1 MKNLIDYKKK
11 ILSEE
16 EIFSS
21 HYLLKS
27 LQNNLINNVKYNN
40 FLFDKQNF

>member
-1 MKNLIDYKKK
+1 MENLIDYKIK

-16 EIFSS
+16 EIFTT

-27 LQNNLINNVKYNN
+27 LENNLFQNNQFNNISN
-40 FLFDKQNF
+40 DKQSL